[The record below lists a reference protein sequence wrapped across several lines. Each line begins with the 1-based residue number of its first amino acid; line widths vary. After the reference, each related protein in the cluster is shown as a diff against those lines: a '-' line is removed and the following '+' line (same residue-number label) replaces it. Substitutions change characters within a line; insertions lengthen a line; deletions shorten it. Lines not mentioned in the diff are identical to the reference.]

1 MKSSWIHE
9 IGRVGVAVAGGL
21 LLASA
26 LAAPVS
32 DALTAVRYVLTIDG
46 QTVATFTDLV
56 GIKSEGALPL
66 SSGDP
71 IPNQVR
77 SGVVEASVTLRR
89 PMNNDLAMWSWHETV
104 LLGDVAAARKS
115 ASLVMY
121 NTNGQPVAR
130 YHLEHAWPSKLEIGA
145 LKAGAS
151 EVLMETVTMTCEHIQ
166 RVAP

>member
-1 MKSSWIHE
+1 MKKTLVSWI
-9 IGRVGVAVAGGL
+9 GRGAAVGGGL

-46 QTVATFTDLV
+46 QVISTFTDLV

-66 SSGDP
+66 GPGDP
-71 IPNQVR
+71 IPGQTKNA
-77 SGVVEASVTLRR
+77 VVEASVTLKR
-89 PMNNDLAMWSWHETV
+89 PQNNGLEMWSWHETV
-104 LLGDVAAARKS
+104 LLGDVAAARKN

-121 NTNGQPVAR
+121 SSNGQPVAR
-130 YHLEHAWPSKLEIGA
+130 YHLANAWPSKLEVGA

-151 EVLMETVTMTCEHIQ
+151 EVLMETVTLTCEHIQ